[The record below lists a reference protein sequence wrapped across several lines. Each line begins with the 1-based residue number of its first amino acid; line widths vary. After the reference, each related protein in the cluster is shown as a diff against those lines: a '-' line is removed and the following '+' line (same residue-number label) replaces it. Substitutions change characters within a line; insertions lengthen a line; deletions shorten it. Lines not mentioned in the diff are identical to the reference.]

1 MKYILVTALASAL
14 CFNSAMAQDI
24 QNRIVRFGYGLK
36 EDSNQGRA
44 VNHFAEQIEKLSGG
58 KIKVKGFGGA
68 TLGSDVQMQGALAGG
83 AQEMM
88 VGSTATLVGT
98 VPEFA
103 VWDIPFL
110 FANEKE
116 ADAVLDG
123 PVGQKVAAMLEAKG
137 MVGLVYWENGFRNLT
152 NNRRRIEKAED
163 LQGIKLRVMQNQ
175 VYIDTFNAAGANAV
189 PMPFSELFTALETGA
204 VDGQEN
210 PFTTIQSSKFF
221 EVQKYLTV
229 SNHVYSPWIVLVSKS
244 WWDSLSA
251 DEKKIFQDAAVSS
264 RAFERDD
271 TRAQSAK
278 ALEELKKAGMEVST
292 LPDTEIAKLREIAAP
307 ISAKVIESVGKP
319 LWDEV
324 QTELAKVR
332 PAN

>member
-1 MKYILVTALASAL
+1 MKKSILA
-14 CFNSAMAQDI
+14 AMALMLCSTSAFAEI
-24 QNRIVRFGYGLK
+24 QNRIVRFGYGLN

-44 VNHFAEQIEKLSGG
+44 VRFFAEQVDKLSGG
-58 KIKVKGFGGA
+58 KIKIKGFGA
-68 TLGSDVQMQGALAGG
+68 AALGSDVQMQGALAGG

-98 VPEFA
+98 AKEFA

-123 PVGQKVAAMLEAKG
+123 PVGQKVIDTLPAHGL
-137 MVGLVYWENGFRNLT
+137 VGLVYWENGFRNLT
-152 NNRRRIEKAED
+152 NNRHKIETAAD
-163 LQGIKLRVMQNQ
+163 LNGIKLRVMQNQ
-175 VYIDTFNAAGANAV
+175 VYLDTFKAAGANAV

-210 PFTTIQSSKFF
+210 PYSTILSSKFY

-229 SNHVYSPWIVLVSKS
+229 SNHVYSPWIVMASKT
-244 WWDSLSA
+244 WWDGLSA
-251 DEKKIFQDAAVSS
+251 EEQKILQDAAVAS
-264 RAFERDD
+264 RAFERED
-271 TRAQSAK
+271 TRAGAEK
-278 ALEELKKAGMEVST
+278 ALEELKTKGMEVT
-292 LPDTEIAKLREIAAP
+292 TMPDTEVAKLREVAAP
-307 ISAKVIESVGKP
+307 ISQTVVDSIGKP

-324 QTELAKVR
+324 QAELAKAR
-332 PAN
+332 AK